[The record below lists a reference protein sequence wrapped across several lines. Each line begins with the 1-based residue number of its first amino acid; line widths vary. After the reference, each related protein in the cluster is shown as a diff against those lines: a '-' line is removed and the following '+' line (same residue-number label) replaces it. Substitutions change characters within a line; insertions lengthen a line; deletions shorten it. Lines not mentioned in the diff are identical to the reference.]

1 MPRQLIALL
10 AGLSMATAGCGG
22 TAPPPAAGLTSR
34 TPSTAQ
40 RIDEATAAR
49 TFASLAGLDRA
60 WRERDCAAVV
70 IATAWVEKT
79 LGGRACAATRNGRPA
94 PSRTTY
100 SEPAFLLPEEGGWFA
115 ALAGEPEPA
124 YFVFVQA
131 RDGWRLGFGPVPL
144 TGSGSATSPV
154 ATPGSATSTV
164 ATPGGS
170 TSSGATSFGA
180 NSPGATSSGSTSG
193 GSTSGGGPDP
203 ATVRRARLVP
213 QRHLTYLTDPA
224 GLSGVRFPD
233 ADPVRKLRDELAA
246 EPARVRPDRLT
257 VDVELLDVPRTIG
270 AGASMLVFHTLRLT
284 FRQRGAAHPRY
295 GKADLRAFTGK
306 SELDRLTGIELVSL
320 VTELTP
326 DNKVRT
332 VALRRD
338 LADVRP

>member
-22 TAPPPAAGLTSR
+22 TSPPPAAGPPSE

-49 TFASLAGLDRA
+49 TFASLAGLDEA
-60 WRERDCAAVV
+60 WRERDCAAVAA
-70 IATAWVEKT
+70 ATTWVEKT

-94 PSRTTY
+94 PARTAY

-115 ALAGEPEPA
+115 ALATEPEPA
-124 YFVFVQA
+124 YFVFVHA
-131 RDGWRLGFGPVPL
+131 GDGWRLGFGPVPI
-144 TGSGSATSPV
+144 TGNPPDTTPPG
-154 ATPGSATSTV
+154 ATPPG

-170 TSSGATSFGA
+170 
-180 NSPGATSSGSTSG
+180 SG
-193 GSTSGGGPDP
+193 GAPDP
-203 ATVRRARLVP
+203 AIVRRARLVP
-213 QRHLTYLTDPA
+213 QRHLTFLTDPA
-224 GLSGVRFPD
+224 GLSGVRFPE

-246 EPARVRPDRLT
+246 KPARVRPDRLT
-257 VDVELLDVPRTIG
+257 VDVELLDTPRTIG
-270 AGASMLVFHTLRLT
+270 TAGGSMLVFHTLRLT
-284 FRQRGAAHPRY
+284 FHQRGDAHPLY

-306 SELDRLTGIELVSL
+306 SGLDRLSAVEIVSL
-320 VTELTP
+320 VSELTP

-332 VALRRD
+332 VGSRRD

>member
-22 TAPPPAAGLTSR
+22 TNLPPAADLPSR

-49 TFASLAGLDRA
+49 TFASLAGLDQA

-70 IATAWVEKT
+70 IATTWVEKT

-94 PSRTTY
+94 PVRTTY
-100 SEPAFLLPEEGGWFA
+100 SKPAFLLPEEGGWFA
-115 ALAGEPEPA
+115 ALATEPEPA

-144 TGSGSATSPV
+144 TGDP
-154 ATPGSATSTV
+154 PG
-164 ATPGGS
+164 
-170 TSSGATSFGA
+170 
-180 NSPGATSSGSTSG
+180 SG

-203 ATVRRARLVP
+203 VTVRRARLVP

-246 EPARVRPDRLT
+246 EPGRVRPDRLT

-270 AGASMLVFHTLRLT
+270 AGAAMLVFHTLRLT
-284 FRQRGAAHPRY
+284 FHQRGDAHPRY

-306 SELDRLTGIELVSL
+306 SEPDRLTGVEIVSL
-320 VTELTP
+320 VSELTP

-332 VALRRD
+332 VASRRD